1 MAKVDE
7 KNLSLKTKA
16 ERFEQVF
23 NNSGVG
29 IFIVDKNRIIIE
41 ANDAFCKIFGYEY
54 DEIIGKLALTLHLS
68 YAAYVNFAQ
77 VAFNKVRENQ
87 ALNLEYPFLNK
98 NKDKIWLRIAG
109 DPIPSNEQVLWTII
123 DITKQKKAKE
133 KIAHLNKS
141 LQKELNIQLQIL
153 RKQDRQLQYQSRL
166 VQMGEMLMMIA
177 HQWRQPLGAISATTS
192 YIATKSILKELEEE
206 ALLNEIQNIEEYVA
220 HLSKTIDDFR
230 DFFKATKKKEYVS
243 FETIVKKTL
252 NIAKPVL
259 STKNIVL
266 SKDFSDGQKI
276 YTYSNEIAQ
285 VILNLLKN
293 AEDALCEKEIKDPQI
308 WIRTYE
314 KNNFICLEIK
324 DNAGGIEKSIFD
336 TIFQPYVSTKLEKDG
351 AGIGLWMS
359 KTIVEER
366 CFGKLS
372 AKNDELGAIFTISL
386 PK

>member
-1 MAKVDE
+1 
-7 KNLSLKTKA
+7 
-16 ERFEQVF
+16 
-23 NNSGVG
+23 
-29 IFIVDKNRIIIE
+29 
-41 ANDAFCKIFGYEY
+41 
-54 DEIIGKLALTLHLS
+54 
-68 YAAYVNFAQ
+68 
-77 VAFNKVRENQ
+77 
-87 ALNLEYPFLNK
+87 
-98 NKDKIWLRIAG
+98 
-109 DPIPSNEQVLWTII
+109 
-123 DITKQKKAKE
+123 
-133 KIAHLNKS
+133 
-141 LQKELNIQLQIL
+141 
-153 RKQDRQLQYQSRL
+153 
-166 VQMGEMLMMIA
+166 
-177 HQWRQPLGAISATTS
+177 
-192 YIATKSILKELEEE
+192 
-206 ALLNEIQNIEEYVA
+206 
-220 HLSKTIDDFR
+220 LSKTIDDFR

-293 AEDALCEKEIKDPQI
+293 AEDALCEKETKDPQI